1 MNPVTHYFNAEK
13 FESLFFIGIG
23 MIAILIGVLL
33 VMYVKT
39 PFSRGISIPLIVLAI
54 AQVIV
59 GATVY
64 VRSPKD
70 IVRVESIIKLEK
82 SKLNTEEIPR
92 MKTVMKN
99 FKIYRYLEICFMIV
113 GLLLMFVW
121 NDSSFKQG
129 IGLGLFMQSALML
142 SLDFFAERRGEE
154 YLHYL
159 LSINS

>member
-23 MIAILIGVLL
+23 IIAIMIGVILL
-33 VMYVKT
+33 MYVKT

-70 IVRVESIIKLEK
+70 MARVESIVKLEK

-99 FKIYRYLEICFMIV
+99 FKIYRYLEISFMIV

-129 IGLGLFMQSALML
+129 IGLGIFMQSALLL

-159 LSINS
+159 SSISF

>member
-1 MNPVTHYFNAEK
+1 MNPITHYFNAEK

-39 PFSRGISIPLIVLAI
+39 PFSRGISIPLIVLA
-54 AQVIV
+54 AVQVIV

-99 FKIYRYLEICFMIV
+99 FKIYRYLEICFMVV

-121 NDSSFKQG
+121 NDSSFMQG
-129 IGLGLFMQSALML
+129 IGVGLFMQSALML

-159 LSINS
+159 LSISS